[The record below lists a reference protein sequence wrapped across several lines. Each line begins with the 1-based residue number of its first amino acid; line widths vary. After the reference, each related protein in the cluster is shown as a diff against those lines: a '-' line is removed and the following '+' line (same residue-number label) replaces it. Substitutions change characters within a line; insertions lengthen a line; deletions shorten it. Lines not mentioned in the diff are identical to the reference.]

1 MLTVQPL
8 LASTKPAN
16 ACGVRECG
24 TPGVTRTRY
33 IPLRRRALYPGEVR
47 RRIAA
52 PKALDVLYPSHM
64 PFVNGDVVKKLMKR
78 LAIGRLWAYNIKVS
92 EFIPERKGSY
102 LCRTKN

>member
-1 MLTVQPL
+1 MKESNHL
-8 LASTKPAN
+8 
-16 ACGVRECG
+16 
-24 TPGVTRTRY
+24 
-33 IPLRRRALYPGEVR
+33 PLRRRALYPGEVR

-92 EFIPERKGSY
+92 EFMPERKGSY

>member
-1 MLTVQPL
+1 MTEKRQTPQALKG
-8 LASTKPAN
+8 LAAFAS
-16 ACGVRECG
+16 G
-24 TPGVTRTRY
+24 TPGQTLTGGL
-33 IPLRRRALYPGEVR
+33 PLRRRSLYTTELR

-52 PKALDVLYPSHM
+52 PKALDVLYPSLR
-64 PFVNGDVVKKLMKR
+64 PFVNGDMVKKLMKR